1 MKKLLAGIMTA
12 LILLTIN
19 PIQSVAATEA
29 TPTSVPVTNE
39 AVAAKVKLMETRLN
53 EIDAMDKSN
62 LTASEKKSLR
72 KEVRGIKRDIQ
83 RADGGVYVSVGALL
97 LIIILLIILL

>member
-1 MKKLLAGIMTA
+1 MKKLLACIMTA
-12 LILLTIN
+12 SILLTFN

-29 TPTSVPVTNE
+29 TPTSVPATN
-39 AVAAKVKLMETRLN
+39 ADAAKVKVMETRLN

-62 LTASEKKSLR
+62 LSASEKKSLR
-72 KEVRGIKRDIQ
+72 KEVRAIKRDIKE
-83 RADGGVYVSVGALL
+83 AGGGVYVSVGALL